1 MKFSD
6 FLLASGAKKRTHI
19 HPYPQYVQI
28 GNSKSEIG
36 EVLCGIHQGTNLG
49 PLIYLLYCNDMPNNT
64 LLKCYLFAD
73 DTSLLSMADSQKE
86 LFELTNMELDKLS
99 DWFSSNKLSI
109 NAKKT
114 RYQIFNSPGNI
125 ENMKLYLMGNE
136 IERCWEGGSEPY
148 FKLVGIRLDEG
159 LTYRYQINHVRQ
171 KIAQSLSLIAR
182 SKSYLSTKAKILLYN
197 SLIESHLLYGVSIW
211 GGTYPTYLKKLI
223 SLQKKALR
231 VVVGAPYNAH
241 TEPIF
246 ARLKLLQFNDL
257 YKLSLL
263 KLAHTKINPFPDTPR
278 SPLEC
283 FEIQPTTITRSSRTT
298 NLIIPFCPN
307 EGLKRLC
314 IHQVPFTYNS
324 LNHLILSDKKANI
337 TERFRST
344 TIAKYQNFVCQKIK
358 CQTCR
363 K

>member
-1 MKFSD
+1 
-6 FLLASGAKKRTHI
+6 
-19 HPYPQYVQI
+19 
-28 GNSKSEIG
+28 
-36 EVLCGIHQGTNLG
+36 
-49 PLIYLLYCNDMPNNT
+49 
-64 LLKCYLFAD
+64 
-73 DTSLLSMADSQKE
+73 
-86 LFELTNMELDKLS
+86 
-99 DWFSSNKLSI
+99 
-109 NAKKT
+109 
-114 RYQIFNSPGNI
+114 
-125 ENMKLYLMGNE
+125 MG
-136 IERCWEGGSEPY
+136 WS
-148 FKLVGIRLDEG
+148 
-159 LTYRYQINHVRQ
+159 
-171 KIAQSLSLIAR
+171 
-182 SKSYLSTKAKILLYN
+182 
-197 SLIESHLLYGVSIW
+197 
-211 GGTYPTYLKKLI
+211 YPTYLKKLI

-344 TIAKYQNFVCQKIK
+344 TIVKYQNFVCQKIK